1 VGRGRTGG
9 REPLGGLKPTILV
22 SKSNHLPGFQW
33 RVGKAEWGIEKMRCL
48 GLAILWPIKDGNSTF
63 RRIDDSAREMTGMSL
78 LAIVERMSK
87 LTGQIWRENSMRS
100 TTVEGGPTIS
110 RIRYMD
116 MKKRNRGSPSDHPC
130 QDQQMAIQTM
140 VELEASALSIRVG
153 WCCGCFLLTY
163 ASLARAEKFTLS
175 VKAGEGEK
183 RKCHRALR
191 KRNGV

>member
-1 VGRGRTGG
+1 
-9 REPLGGLKPTILV
+9 LGGLKPTILV

-130 QDQQMAIQTM
+130 QDQQMAIQQWSNWKHQPSQFVLGGAVGAFCLPM
-140 VELEASALSIRVG
+140 RRLLERKSSHCPSRQERGRRESAIGHSVRETESRS
-153 WCCGCFLLTY
+153 FL
-163 ASLARAEKFTLS
+163 
-175 VKAGEGEK
+175 
-183 RKCHRALR
+183 
-191 KRNGV
+191 